1 MRFDYGRNPE
11 QRYAEFTV
19 GVGPERRGS
28 RRVVVAERWGW
39 TVRRLQAVAPE
50 DVEAALPHLDNLA
63 RLVLDARLDYE
74 GQDRLR
80 ALAER
85 EDVLLKT
92 VEMEAPAPLA
102 DALPLASWRVQAALY
117 LRELR
122 RTGKLELPTD
132 KALADQFRS
141 LDLVRGAGGKLT
153 VTPGVLPLVDAIL
166 LTLQP
171 LLRTA
176 TPVRGWV
183 GR

>member
-1 MRFDYGRNPE
+1 MRSINAKSSISPD
-11 QRYAEFTV
+11 TV
-19 GVGPERRGS
+19 V
-28 RRVVVAERWGW
+28 
-39 TVRRLQAVAPE
+39 T
-50 DVEAALPHLDNLA
+50 
-63 RLVLDARLDYE
+63 ARLDAE
-74 GQDRLR
+74 G
-80 ALAER
+80 
-85 EDVLLKT
+85 
-92 VEMEAPAPLA
+92 
-102 DALPLASWRVQAALY
+102 
-117 LRELR
+117 R